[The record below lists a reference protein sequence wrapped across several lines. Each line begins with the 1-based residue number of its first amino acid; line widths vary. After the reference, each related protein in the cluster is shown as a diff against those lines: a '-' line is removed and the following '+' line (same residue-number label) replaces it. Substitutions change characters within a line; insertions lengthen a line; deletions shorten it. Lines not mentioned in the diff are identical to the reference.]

1 MFKVYK
7 VLIHLTSEN
16 DFKIARGTEEAFK
29 KKKNTIQM
37 VNGYT
42 KRCSTSQESGKCKSE
57 LQRSITSY
65 LLESQ
70 LLKDKG

>member
-37 VNGYT
+37 VNGYM
-42 KRCSTSQESGKCKSE
+42 
-57 LQRSITSY
+57 
-65 LLESQ
+65 
-70 LLKDKG
+70 